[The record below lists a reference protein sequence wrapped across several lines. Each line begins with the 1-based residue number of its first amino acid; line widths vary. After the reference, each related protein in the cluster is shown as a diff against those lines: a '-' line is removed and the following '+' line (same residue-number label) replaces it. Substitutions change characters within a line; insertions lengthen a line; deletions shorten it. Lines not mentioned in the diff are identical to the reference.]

1 MMISYFRRFAG
12 LMSFDSNLCF
22 SHFFSSGPDGTLE
35 SRMTGA
41 AEATRGGWLTGISGA
56 AEGTGG
62 GSRIGGALIL
72 FHHADEHGDGGAGIA
87 DEDEPRER
95 LARFCPERSEPRA
108 A

>member
-56 AEGTGG
+56 AESTGG
-62 GSRIGGALIL
+62 GFKIGEALNL
-72 FHHADEHGDGGAGIA
+72 FHDDHEHRDRDARICHANEAL
-87 DEDEPRER
+87 ER
-95 LARFCPERSEPRA
+95 PARNCA
-108 A
+108 